1 MPFSQNYLE
10 IQKIGLVKLKHSNG
24 AILWL
29 LLTGLGLGFAFSL
42 ILAYF
47 LQVYALIPLI
57 VVFAVSGYLA
67 ARIIGKAGGEFS
79 TKAKTYSVILVG
91 FIVGIA
97 FDMIRLRY
105 DWLLDTFKY
114 IAIGGLA
121 ILFAM
126 VYKRNLEKYEEAYP
140 GDGPHLGILRVP
152 VLYLFAG
159 ANFALVICTLAEY
172 FLLTFYFYVELP
184 LLLGVCVFLMFT
196 VKGEHD
202 LLHKDGS
209 HWTQLFAGAA
219 LGIAFEL
226 MFFNIVMSIDLL
238 ELLVVSVMFTI
249 TAFVIRMKSD
259 VETDSDG
266 INLELASKKKK
277 KPTSR
282 ITGNYSLRKKS
293 SQTKRKP
300 TKAKKR

>member
-1 MPFSQNYLE
+1 
-10 IQKIGLVKLKHSNG
+10 LKHSNG

-29 LLTGLGLGFAFSL
+29 LLTGLGLGFAFSI

-57 VVFAVSGYLA
+57 VVFAVSGYLTV
-67 ARIIGKAGGEFS
+67 RIIGKAGGEFS
-79 TKAKTYSVILVG
+79 SKAKIYSVILVG

-97 FDMIRLRY
+97 FDMIRLRN

-114 IAIGGLA
+114 IALGGLA

-126 VYKRNLEKYEEAYP
+126 VYKRNLEKYEDAYP

-159 ANFALVICTLAEY
+159 ANFALVIVTLMEY
-172 FLLTFYFYVELP
+172 FLGTFYFYAQLP
-184 LLLGVCVFLMFT
+184 LLIGVCVFLMFT

-209 HWTQLFAGAA
+209 HWTQLFSGAA
-219 LGIAFEL
+219 LGIGFEL
-226 MFFNIVMSIDLL
+226 MFFNILYSIDLL
-238 ELLVVSVMFTI
+238 ELLIVCVIFLI
-249 TAFVIRMKSD
+249 TASVIRMKSD
-259 VETDSDG
+259 VETDSGG
-266 INLELASKKKK
+266 IDLKLASKKEK

-293 SQTKRKP
+293 TRKP
-300 TKAKKR
+300 TKSKKR